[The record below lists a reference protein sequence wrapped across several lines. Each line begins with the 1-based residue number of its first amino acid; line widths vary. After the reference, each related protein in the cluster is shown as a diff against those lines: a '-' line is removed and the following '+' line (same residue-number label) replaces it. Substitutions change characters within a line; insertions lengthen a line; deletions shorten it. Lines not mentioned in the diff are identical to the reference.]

1 MQYSESNRI
10 ASEHTHPDRMAYDIY
25 RRNPRF
31 DSAQQ
36 FGVFVT
42 LVADHWLGGAPGL
55 GSSTMLAIENYRL
68 GCIIQTSPNYS
79 DCQDVFAVYHVGWVM
94 RVLRATRARIIE
106 HHRKKMR
113 ENDPTN
119 HPKRCKCA
127 RCSAT
132 EARCLGL
139 GRQTGEQ
146 SFSIWTNVDIF
157 GAKQCDV
164 AKATNLS
171 DSTISRR
178 LRAIRVVVED
188 ELKAEHKLSV

>member
-1 MQYSESNRI
+1 MRYVESNRI
-10 ASEHTHPDRMAYDIY
+10 ASEHTRPDKLEHDIY
-25 RRNPRF
+25 RRNPKF

-36 FGVFVT
+36 FGVFIT

-79 DCQDVFAVYHVGWVM
+79 ACQDVFSVYHVGWVM

-106 HHRKKMR
+106 HHCQKARA
-113 ENDPTN
+113 NDNTGHPN
-119 HPKRCKCA
+119 HCKCA
-127 RCSAT
+127 RCSTA
-132 EARCLGL
+132 EANALAL
-139 GRQTGEQ
+139 GRQTGEL
-146 SFSIWTNVDIF
+146 SFSIWTNVDVF

-164 AKATNLS
+164 AKDANLS

-178 LRAIRVVVED
+178 LRAIRAVVEE